1 MQSPRVPARQPVDRS
16 GRPHLRLVAGT
27 QLRNASDAFQFEGDP
42 AMAAHAQVKPDFDGA
57 DDRQLADDIARA
69 MRHRPLMS
77 RLGRVDAVNAKTPVA
92 AVRAT
97 PLAAVPDAAEPP
109 PVAEDPRSIEEVIDD
124 LGYAASP
131 PPSAQWLDKAR
142 SAQRAE
148 RRRHA
153 IAWVTTLGIAG
164 AIVASA
170 SLLLHI

>member
-1 MQSPRVPARQPVDRS
+1 
-16 GRPHLRLVAGT
+16 
-27 QLRNASDAFQFEGDP
+27 LRNASDAFFEGEP
-42 AMAAHAQVKPDFDGA
+42 AMAAQAQVKPDFDGA

-77 RLGRVDAVNAKTPVA
+77 RLGRVDAVNAKTPAA

-97 PLAAVPDAAEPP
+97 PLAAVPDAAEPAP
-109 PVAEDPRSIEEVIDD
+109 AAPDPRSIEEVIDD
-124 LGYAASP
+124 LGYGASP

-142 SAQRAE
+142 RAQRAE

-153 IAWVTTLGIAG
+153 LAWVTTLGIAG

-170 SLLLHI
+170 SLLLRI

>member
-1 MQSPRVPARQPVDRS
+1 
-16 GRPHLRLVAGT
+16 
-27 QLRNASDAFQFEGDP
+27 
-42 AMAAHAQVKPDFDGA
+42 
-57 DDRQLADDIARA
+57 
-69 MRHRPLMS
+69 MS
-77 RLGRVDAVNAKTPVA
+77 RLGRVDAVNAKAPA
-92 AVRAT
+92 AAARAT
-97 PLAAVPDAAEPP
+97 PLAAVPVAAEPP
-109 PVAEDPRSIEEVIDD
+109 PVAQEERSIEEVIDD

-131 PPSAQWLDKAR
+131 PPSALWLDKAR

>member
-1 MQSPRVPARQPVDRS
+1 
-16 GRPHLRLVAGT
+16 
-27 QLRNASDAFQFEGDP
+27 
-42 AMAAHAQVKPDFDGA
+42 MAAHAQVKPDFDGA

-77 RLGRVDAVNAKTPVA
+77 RLGRVDAVNAKAPA
-92 AVRAT
+92 AAARAT
-97 PLAAVPDAAEPP
+97 PLAAVPVAAEPP
-109 PVAEDPRSIEEVIDD
+109 PVAQEERSIEEVIDD

-131 PPSAQWLDKAR
+131 PPSALWLDKAR